1 MYPGVI
7 VEYDDQS
14 NIAAL
19 PVNEVRN
26 QPLFAAL
33 FTSDKGVE
41 DWIRVSG
48 ADFFKMYG
56 KTISF
61 NRHGQPLL
69 QAAMTINAGAELLCK
84 RLVAPNASLAN
95 IGIVASLIDAE
106 IQKRNTEGAL
116 LYIDENG
123 NETTAVTDKPVMV
136 AGKKIKYTL
145 KSATNVQTPEA
156 AHEAIKATCNSE
168 PSSDVVIE
176 EANYNYATGNMPE
189 NAEVGSYVRA
199 SVDAEGTSS
208 GWFVYD
214 GEKWNATD
222 VAPNT
227 TTGAAEHLLYVI
239 CDNGRGV
246 SKKRIKITPNY
257 RLSKGL
263 SYTQYTLSVLEG
275 VEVDETLTF
284 STNPNMIVNG
294 QNISLQSMVNA
305 NSAQLVCI
313 GDDSGV
319 ESFVEELSVA
329 TGIDVDTLYGYD
341 ILFGCTN
348 RGLPVSNVEVDNTGI
363 DLQHTYGQILQNG
376 SNGDFGNYPIQK
388 TDVFA
393 AAAVEAL
400 DGSFDTTIFN
410 VDQYRIDAFVDAN
423 YPAEVKRAIETL
435 AVFREDFV
443 YFRDQGLKVNNI
455 DLIAEN
461 CLKEAKSMFCA
472 SYPQSYDII
481 DPYSKKQITVTIGY
495 TLARLLVNHF
505 NNGRNLPTAG
515 LKHNM
520 VIDDAIY
527 GTLSFTPTICPD
539 PIGNQKEKLD
549 DMHVNYASYIDNQ
562 LVIESLYT
570 SQEKTTQWSYIN
582 NVLSIQEVVKAIR
595 TRCPAIRYTFVDGE
609 DLEKYRADVE
619 EIIAPYR
626 SHFNTLELV
635 YAEDAT
641 YTANKIFY
649 AVLKV
654 VYKDF
659 IQTEWFK
666 VTALSAEEVV
676 KA

>member
-14 NIAAL
+14 NITAL
-19 PVNEVRN
+19 PVAEVRN

-41 DWIRVSG
+41 DWIRISG

-95 IGIVASLIDAE
+95 LGIAVSLVDGE
-106 IQKRNTEGAL
+106 VQKLNAEGAP
-116 LYIDENG
+116 LYTGEDG
-123 NETTAVTDKPVMV
+123 NETTDVTGTPVMID
-136 AGKKIKYTL
+136 GKKIKYVL
-145 KSATNVQTPEA
+145 KSVPDVNTPEA
-156 AHEAIKATCNSE
+156 AYEAIKAAC
-168 PSSDVVIE
+168 
-176 EANYNYATGNMPE
+176 ATG
-189 NAEVGSYVRA
+189 
-199 SVDAEGTSS
+199 
-208 GWFVYD
+208 
-214 GEKWNATD
+214 
-222 VAPNT
+222 
-227 TTGAAEHLLYVI
+227 EHLLYVI
-239 CDNGRGV
+239 CDNGRGT

-275 VEVDETLTF
+275 VETDETMTF

-294 QNISLQSMVNA
+294 QNISLHSMINA
-305 NSAQLVCI
+305 NSTQLSCV
-313 GDDSGV
+313 DDESGI
-319 ESFVEELSVA
+319 ESFVEELSTV

-348 RGLPVSNVEVDNTGI
+348 RGLPLPNVAIDTSGI
-363 DLQHTYGQILQNG
+363 DLQHTYGQMLQNG

-393 AAAVEAL
+393 NAAIEAL
-400 DGSFDTTIFN
+400 DGTFDTTIFN

-423 YPAEVKRAIETL
+423 YPADVKRAIETL

-443 YFRDQGLKVNNI
+443 YFRDQGLKVNTL

-461 CLKEAKSMFCA
+461 CVKETKSMFCA
-472 SYPQSYDII
+472 TYPQSYDVI

-495 TLARLLVNHF
+495 TLARLLVKHF

-515 LKHNM
+515 FKHNM

-626 SHFNTLELV
+626 SNFNTLELV

-676 KA
+676 NT